1 MFFFV
6 FNLLYK
12 VGERY
17 KMRGLSSI
25 LSLFHTDF
33 DKFNNTGTRMLDYIK
48 ITLKSVC
55 LFVCL
60 FWGGGCFC
68 FLLLCF
74 FCCCCCENGTILS
87 ICTQRCYARHCIIL
101 QSMHEVM

>member
-6 FNLLYK
+6 FNLLNK
-12 VGERY
+12 LGEIY

-55 LFVCL
+55 LFVCFGLL
-60 FWGGGCFC
+60 FFYIVV
-68 FLLLCF
+68 F
-74 FCCCCCENGTILS
+74 CCCENGTILS
-87 ICTQRCYARHCIIL
+87 ICTQRCYARH
-101 QSMHEVM
+101 